1 MKYLVFDTET
11 NGFPPKARMT
21 QLSFCL
27 FDDTGEII
35 KTYQAFCKPD
45 GWVIPKEKFFLDNGM
60 TTERNEALG
69 IPVFDILREF
79 QAALKVADYKIAHN
93 IQFDRQIVHNEIM
106 LAGIEISPFKFTK
119 EFCTMLSSVAHVG
132 AVNKWG
138 KPGKWPNLQELH
150 KKCFGVEFDG
160 AHDSL
165 ADVKAT
171 VDCFLHLKNKN
182 IFKI

>member
-1 MKYLVFDTET
+1 MYLIYDTET

-27 FDDTGEII
+27 FTEYGEMI
-35 KTYQAFCKPD
+35 KLYQAFCKPD

-60 TTERNEALG
+60 TTERNEELG

-79 QAALKVADYKIAHN
+79 QDALKQARYKIAHN
-93 IQFDRQIVHNEIM
+93 HNFDKQIVWNEIM
-106 LAGIEISPFKFTK
+106 FAGIEIAPFKFTK
-119 EFCTMLSSVAHVG
+119 EFCTMLSAVDYAG
-132 AVNKWG
+132 ALDKWG
-138 KPGKWPNLQELH
+138 KPRKWPNLQELH

-171 VDCFLHLKNKN
+171 MNCFLYLKKN
-182 IFKI
+182 GIIKI